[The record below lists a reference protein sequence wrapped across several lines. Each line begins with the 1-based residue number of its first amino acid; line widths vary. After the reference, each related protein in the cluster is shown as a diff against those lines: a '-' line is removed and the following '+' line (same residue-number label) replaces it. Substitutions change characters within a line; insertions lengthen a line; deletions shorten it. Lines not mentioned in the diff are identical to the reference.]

1 MANELLKHLYDIRE
15 AAAAIF
21 RFVRGKTFDDYEQNE
36 LLRSGTER
44 KFEIIGEALNRIR
57 RSDLVLLDTI
67 REHRN
72 IVSFRNILAHG
83 YDSLDNRIVWGII
96 TEDLGKLLED
106 VERLLAEAQR
116 TNGETGPDAP

>member
-1 MANELLKHLYDIRE
+1 MADEILKHLYDIRE
-15 AAAAIF
+15 ASAAIF
-21 RFVRGKTFDDYEQNE
+21 RFVRGKTFDDYEQDE
-36 LLRSGTER
+36 LLRSGIER

-57 RSDLVLLDTI
+57 RVAPTLLDKI

-72 IVSFRNILAHG
+72 IVSFRNILIHG

-96 TEDLGKLLED
+96 AEDLDKLLAD

-116 TNGETGPDAP
+116 TNGDTGPDAP